1 MATDKGSTMSLR
13 VTDKRARLLREVMQ
27 LADENTKAGAIDTA
41 LAHYIEDHRQKSK
54 LVTNLDPE
62 IADALSTKQLPVKL
76 EYEYQVGKD
85 IDD

>member
-1 MATDKGSTMSLR
+1 MSLR

-54 LVTNLDPE
+54 IVTDLDPE
-62 IADALSTKQLPVKL
+62 IADALSTNQLPIEL
-76 EYEYQVGKD
+76 EYEYQVGKGGD
-85 IDD
+85 E